1 MFDRALNVSLNV
13 SLFQEKDVTCNEE
26 SLNKMPQVYMY
37 DCP

>member
-1 MFDRALNVSLNV
+1 MFDRALNVCLNV

-26 SLNKMPQVYMY
+26 SLNQMPQVHMY